1 MEKITRNILNILIL
15 ILLVIILLRT
25 CKEKVVNGEVKIIR
39 DTTWIIK
46 DSTVNSKPQIIK
58 TEPYAVPIDRW
69 NTEYLPDT
77 NYTKLL
83 DQYKKAVTEL
93 LGVNYYKD
101 SLYIDSLG
109 YVTVKDTISK
119 NVLVGRRFS
128 YDLHYPIIKETK
140 TITVIEPPKRQLYWG
155 IGLNGTQQ
163 GLIDEMTGSLMY
175 KNKKDQMFGVNLGVN
190 SQFKLRGGVQLF
202 WKIKLNK

>member
-109 YVTVKDTISK
+109 YVTVRDTISK

-190 SQFKLRGGVQLF
+190 SQFKLKGGIQLF
-202 WKIKLNK
+202 WKIKIK

>member
-1 MEKITRNILNILIL
+1 M
-15 ILLVIILLRT
+15 
-25 CKEKVVNGEVKIIR
+25 
-39 DTTWIIK
+39 
-46 DSTVNSKPQIIK
+46 
-58 TEPYAVPIDRW
+58 
-69 NTEYLPDT
+69 
-77 NYTKLL
+77 
-83 DQYKKAVTEL
+83 
-93 LGVNYYKD
+93 NYYND

-109 YVTVKDTISK
+109 YVTVRDTISK

-190 SQFKLRGGVQLF
+190 SQFKLRGGIQLF
-202 WKIKLNK
+202 WKIKLK